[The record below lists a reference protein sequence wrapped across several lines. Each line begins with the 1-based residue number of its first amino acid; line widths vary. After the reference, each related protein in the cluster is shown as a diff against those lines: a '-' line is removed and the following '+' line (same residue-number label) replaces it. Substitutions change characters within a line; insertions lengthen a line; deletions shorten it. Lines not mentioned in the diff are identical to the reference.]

1 MGKKND
7 FLWATPSSDFTATT
21 EIQQQVHNTSRT
33 NVICLTVQIYLLN
46 WEKYICV
53 TGKNRFA

>member
-7 FLWATPSSDFTATT
+7 FLWTTPSADVTATT
-21 EIQQQVHNTSRT
+21 EIQQQVQNRSRT

-46 WEKYICV
+46 WGKYICL
-53 TGKNRFA
+53 TGTNIFA